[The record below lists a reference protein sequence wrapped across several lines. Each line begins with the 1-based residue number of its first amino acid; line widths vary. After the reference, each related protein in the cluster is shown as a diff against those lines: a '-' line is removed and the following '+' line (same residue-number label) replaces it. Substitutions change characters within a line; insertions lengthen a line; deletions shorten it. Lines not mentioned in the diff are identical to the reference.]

1 MKKII
6 LSLALFAGL
15 TSAAQA
21 QSGVKFG
28 VKGGFNGATFSG
40 TDSKGSEYKA
50 GFAAGVLANIG
61 FSDMISV
68 QPELLYSQKGGSR
81 DGVPYLSGTSIKSD
95 GTAKTTLGYIDVPLL
110 LKVNAGD
117 AGKGLFFELG
127 PQGSFI
133 MNQRSFIEDGT
144 GKEIGGS
151 SVTTTDALNKVV
163 LGYAAGLGYQITSG
177 VGVGIRYSGDISQVY
192 KDGGKSVTTT
202 VGSVTT
208 TTTNPNVRNSVFQ
221 FQVHY
226 LFGGN

>member
-6 LSLALFAGL
+6 LSLALFAGI
-15 TSAAQA
+15 SGAAQA

-50 GFAAGVLANIG
+50 GFAAGILANIG

-81 DGVPYLSGTSIKSD
+81 DGIGYLNGTTAKTD

-110 LKVNAGD
+110 LKVNTGD
-117 AGKGLFFELG
+117 DGKGLFFELG
-127 PQGSFI
+127 PQGSFV
-133 MNQRSFIEDGT
+133 MNQRSFVEDGS
-144 GKEIGGS
+144 GKQIGS
-151 SVTTTDALNKVV
+151 SITTTDALNKVV

-177 VGVGIRYSGDISQVY
+177 VGVGIRYTGDISQVY
-192 KDGGKSVTTT
+192 KDGGKSVSTT
-202 VGSVTT
+202 VGGVTT
-208 TTTNPNVRNSVFQ
+208 TSTNPNVRNSVFQ

-226 LFGGN
+226 LFGGR